1 MAVSKKFQI
10 ETVKDRSVTSRV
22 YTISEAGAKGK
33 HTSLVAKEVTRV
45 IPESFM
51 VYFPGGH
58 SVWFESREK
67 MAAAGI
73 LEHANEEIDLDTG
86 EPIRAPDT
94 VDLKSLVGKRTQVPN
109 VMRSL

>member
-10 ETVKDRSVTSRV
+10 EVVKNREVTSTV
-22 YTISEAGAKGK
+22 YKTNPNAKGK
-33 HTSLVAKEVTRV
+33 SNGLLSEQVTRTV
-45 IPESFM
+45 PESFM

-73 LEHANEEIDLDTG
+73 LEHANEEIDTETG
-86 EPIRAPDT
+86 EPVRAPDT
-94 VDLKSLVGKRTQVPN
+94 IDLKSLVHKRTQVANPL
-109 VMRSL
+109 RSL

>member
-10 ETVKDRSVTSRV
+10 EVVKDRTLTSTIYSVDAS
-22 YTISEAGAKGK
+22 GK
-33 HTSLVAKEVTRV
+33 SKRTSLKAEKVTRLV
-45 IPESFM
+45 PESFM

-58 SVWFESREK
+58 SVWFESRDK

-86 EPIRAPDT
+86 EPVRAPAG
-94 VDLKSLVGKRTQVPN
+94 VDLKALVGKRTQAPN
-109 VMRSL
+109 IMRSL

>member
-10 ETVKDRSVTSRV
+10 EVVKDRSVTSKV
-22 YTISEAGAKGK
+22 YTINRDTKSK
-33 HTSLVAKEVTRV
+33 HSLLVPKEVTRV

-58 SVWFESREK
+58 SVWFESRDK

-94 VDLKSLVGKRTQVPN
+94 VDLKSLVSKRTQVPN

>member
-10 ETVKDRSVTSRV
+10 EVMKDRKVTSKV
-22 YTISEAGAKGK
+22 YTIGTPTKGK
-33 HTSLVAKEVTRV
+33 HTSLTQQEVTRTV
-45 IPESFM
+45 PESFM

-58 SVWFESREK
+58 SVWFETREK

-73 LEHANEEIDLDTG
+73 LEHANEEIDTETG

-94 VDLKSLVGKRTQVPN
+94 VDLKALVGKRTQAPN
-109 VMRSL
+109 MMRSL

>member
-10 ETVKDRSVTSRV
+10 EVVKDREVTSRI
-22 YTISEAGAKGK
+22 YTVGTAGAKGK
-33 HTSLVAKEVTRV
+33 HTSLVGKEVTRL

-58 SVWFESREK
+58 SVWFESRDK

-73 LEHANEEIDLDTG
+73 LEHANEEIDTETG

-94 VDLKSLVGKRTQVPN
+94 VDLKALVGKRTQAPN

>member
-10 ETVKDRSVTSRV
+10 EVLKDRKVTSKV
-22 YTISEAGAKGK
+22 YTIGAPTKGK
-33 HTSLVAKEVTRV
+33 HTSLTPKEVTRTV
-45 IPESFM
+45 PESFM

-73 LEHANEEIDLDTG
+73 LEHANEEIDTETG
-86 EPIRAPDT
+86 EPVRAPDT
-94 VDLKSLVGKRTQVPN
+94 VDLKALVGKRTQAPN
-109 VMRSL
+109 MMRSL

>member
-10 ETVKDRSVTSRV
+10 EVVKDRELTSRI
-22 YTISEAGAKGK
+22 YTVDTSGNSKRSTLSAK
-33 HTSLVAKEVTRV
+33 TVTRL

-58 SVWFESREK
+58 SVWFETREK

-73 LEHANEEIDLDTG
+73 LEHANTEIDLETG
-86 EPIRAPDT
+86 EPVQAPDY
-94 VDLKSLVGKRTQVPN
+94 VDLKAMVSRKTQQSN
-109 VMRSL
+109 TMRSF